1 MRVPSIARFLKYM
14 QAIALIVSGMIIG
27 AAAHMIIYQHNMQEM
42 FKINETIRQENKD
55 LLSKIEGLEKYKDSN
70 TVIHSII
77 IKIHEDKDEKP
88 LDDLIKNDI
97 KNEVSEDLK
106 VLKGKQVSIIYKD
119 PDYVKQLYGR
129 KTYINVHE
137 KDYVVEIQYMYIVY
151 GEVTF
156 WISVEEFNPES

>member
-1 MRVPSIARFLKYM
+1 MRVPSITRFLKYM

-27 AAAHMIIYQHNMQEM
+27 AAVYMIIYQHNMQEM

-77 IKIHEDKDEKP
+77 IKIQEDKDKEP

-97 KNEVSEDLK
+97 KNEVSDDLK

-137 KDYVVEIQYMYIVY
+137 RDYVVEIQYMFVVY

-156 WISVEEFNPES
+156 WITVEEFNPDS